1 MPLMLLMRNNVKTEG
16 GAFWKESYY
25 FFTRKSIYPLPWHYT
40 HYRQWN
46 VYLWNVQIFKNSRG
60 SILFAYKFLISN
72 KVVVTHNK
80 CWKGAANA
88 KNPTNEGRAPKSCP
102 KQCGP
107 GTSLV
112 VQWLRLMLPMQRA
125 QVQSMVRELRSH
137 MPQLK
142 SSHDATKKRR
152 RNASEFGEKFLSMS
166 PTSLILF
173 STIVCVCSVMFNSL
187 GPPEL

>member
-46 VYLWNVQIFKNSRG
+46 VYLWTVQIFKNSRG

-112 VQWLRLMLPMQRA
+112 VQWLRLCTPNAGGPGSILDRGN
-125 QVQSMVRELRSH
+125 RSH
-137 MPQLK
+137 MLQLRVHMLQLK
-142 SSHDATKKRR
+142 ILCVATKTGAAKQVNILKWIIRKQSRAGQDKDATW
-152 RNASEFGEKFLSMS
+152 SERHYK
-166 PTSLILF
+166 
-173 STIVCVCSVMFNSL
+173 
-187 GPPEL
+187 